1 MKCIRNKYRAVKQYG
16 KQTLIIS
23 DSIFFSS
30 VKKHG
35 EGELLKSSQ
44 IGHVLRKVMTRKMGE
59 AGVMKMVIDY
69 YFDKGDTGAIDN
81 IADTRS
87 NSIGTIKKISNANAQ
102 EEIIRYIMN
111 DGYIFVN
118 KQLLTGGVIRYKF
131 PYSDMSRVPN
141 IPIE

>member
-1 MKCIRNKYRAVKQYG
+1 
-16 KQTLIIS
+16 
-23 DSIFFSS
+23 
-30 VKKHG
+30 
-35 EGELLKSSQ
+35 
-44 IGHVLRKVMTRKMGE
+44 MGE

-102 EEIIRYIMN
+102 GEIIRYILN